1 MYSVKTSNLGL
12 KLYQYVEM
20 DIEFEKNLLLHQ
32 KIEQNQGDLLTN
44 VVVPFMKKIKAFY
57 MIMKLRD
64 AYRKAPLAYWKRM
77 ELFVMSLNICV
88 LVVY

>member
-44 VVVPFMKKIKAFY
+44 VVVPFMKKTKAFY

-64 AYRKAPLAYWKRM
+64 AYRKAPLAY
-77 ELFVMSLNICV
+77 
-88 LVVY
+88 

>member
-1 MYSVKTSNLGL
+1 
-12 KLYQYVEM
+12 M

-64 AYRKAPLAYWKRM
+64 AYRKAPLAYCKRM

-88 LVVY
+88 FVVY